1 MHGKAMGQPL
11 WLPFCWANSPN
22 CSFPISHSLDGT
34 LFVSLHFILTG
45 EDCSQGQW
53 ANSPEKSQ
61 LSPAVPRR
69 TSIFI
74 SAPSCQRIGEFMSGS
89 WINCFKPWGRRR
101 RFYHQMFS
109 KMFPSKLCSHPLF
122 PAPPT
127 PTPTPTP
134 TIASLEPSNIWYLLR
149 TGRVSATQTVRLV
162 VVTAQWRKLQWA
174 AARLSRIWW
183 NEGKQRTFARV
194 PFGFPLSITVDA
206 GAKLGNDTDALTDV
220 SINRICSD
228 IWWPEL

>member
-1 MHGKAMGQPL
+1 MHGKAMGRPL

-22 CSFPISHSLDGT
+22 CSFPISHSLAGT

-89 WINCFKPWGRRR
+89 WINCFKPRDWRR
-101 RFYHQMFS
+101 RFYHQMFG
-109 KMFPSKLCSHPLF
+109 KMFPSTLCTRPP
-122 PAPPT
+122 PARRPT
-127 PTPTPTP
+127 PTSSHWPNSWCW
-134 TIASLEPSNIWYLLR
+134 IH
-149 TGRVSATQTVRLV
+149 TGWVFATQTMRLV
-162 VVTAQWRKLQWA
+162 VV
-174 AARLSRIWW
+174 AARWCEWW
-183 NEGKQRTFARV
+183 R
-194 PFGFPLSITVDA
+194 A
-206 GAKLGNDTDALTDV
+206 GARRAKGFKANSKLLFVFVVLFWFFLV
-220 SINRICSD
+220 SVIA
-228 IWWPEL
+228 

>member
-1 MHGKAMGQPL
+1 MLLSGCGRRNQATKGGLRLRDLMHGKAMGQPL

-22 CSFPISHSLDGT
+22 CSFPISHSLAGT

-101 RFYHQMFS
+101 RFYHQMFG
-109 KMFPSKLCSHPLF
+109 KMFPSKLCGPL
-122 PAPPT
+122 PT
-127 PTPTPTP
+127 
-134 TIASLEPSNIWYLLR
+134 
-149 TGRVSATQTVRLV
+149 VSS
-162 VVTAQWRKLQWA
+162 
-174 AARLSRIWW
+174 LSR
-183 NEGKQRTFARV
+183 QTFGIGYIQDEFLQHKWCV
-194 PFGFPLSITVDA
+194 
-206 GAKLGNDTDALTDV
+206 
-220 SINRICSD
+220 
-228 IWWPEL
+228 

>member
-1 MHGKAMGQPL
+1 MHGKAMGRPL

-109 KMFPSKLCSHPLF
+109 KMFPSKLCS
-122 PAPPT
+122 PPT
-127 PTPTPTP
+127 HTHFSHYFSTVSKHLVFAT
-134 TIASLEPSNIWYLLR
+134 YR
-149 TGRVSATQTVRLV
+149 TSFCNTNDV
-162 VVTAQWRKLQWA
+162 
-174 AARLSRIWW
+174 
-183 NEGKQRTFARV
+183 
-194 PFGFPLSITVDA
+194 FGCCDSTMA
-206 GAKLGNDTDALTDV
+206 
-220 SINRICSD
+220 
-228 IWWPEL
+228 

>member
-1 MHGKAMGQPL
+1 MGRPL

-22 CSFPISHSLDGT
+22 CSFPISHSLAGT

-89 WINCFKPWGRRR
+89 WINCFKPQGRRR
-101 RFYHQMFS
+101 RFYHRMVG
-109 KMFPSKLCSHPLF
+109 KMFPSKLCST
-122 PAPPT
+122 PPT
-127 PTPTPTP
+127 PPPFLFFFSFLGCQTAFGIGYIQNFPAIQMMCLADAT
-134 TIASLEPSNIWYLLR
+134 EP
-149 TGRVSATQTVRLV
+149 
-162 VVTAQWRKLQWA
+162 
-174 AARLSRIWW
+174 WW
-183 NEGKQRTFARV
+183 E
-194 PFGFPLSITVDA
+194 
-206 GAKLGNDTDALTDV
+206 
-220 SINRICSD
+220 
-228 IWWPEL
+228 

>member
-1 MHGKAMGQPL
+1 MHGKAMGRPL

-22 CSFPISHSLDGT
+22 CSFPISHSLAGT

-89 WINCFKPWGRRR
+89 WINCFKPRGRRR
-101 RFYHQMFS
+101 RFYHQMFG
-109 KMFPSKLCSHPLF
+109 KMFPSKLCTTTI
-122 PAPPT
+122 PPQQHHHHHHCLSQS
-127 PTPTPTP
+127 P
-134 TIASLEPSNIWYLLR
+134 NIWYWIH
-149 TGRVSATQTVRLV
+149 TGWVSATQMMCLV
-162 VVTAQWRKLQWA
+162 VVTAQWC
-174 AARLSRIWW
+174 
-183 NEGKQRTFARV
+183 E
-194 PFGFPLSITVDA
+194 
-206 GAKLGNDTDALTDV
+206 
-220 SINRICSD
+220 
-228 IWWPEL
+228 

>member
-22 CSFPISHSLDGT
+22 CSFPISHSLAGT

-109 KMFPSKLCSHPLF
+109 KMFPSKLCSHPH
-122 PAPPT
+122 T
-127 PTPTPTP
+127 PTPTHPLQP
-134 TIASLEPSNIWYLLR
+134 SPLRSLQTFGSWYIQDEFF
-149 TGRVSATQTVRLV
+149 ATQVMCLV
-162 VVTAQWRKLQWA
+162 VVTAQWCERWWA

-183 NEGKQRTFARV
+183 NGGKQQTFTHV
-194 PFGFPLSITVDA
+194 PFGFPCSIT
-206 GAKLGNDTDALTDV
+206 
-220 SINRICSD
+220 
-228 IWWPEL
+228 

>member
-1 MHGKAMGQPL
+1 MHGKAMGRPL

-22 CSFPISHSLDGT
+22 CSFPISHSLAGT

-101 RFYHQMFS
+101 RFIT
-109 KMFPSKLCSHPLF
+109 KCSVKCFLTNYAATNTPLPHHPLQHRF
-122 PAPPT
+122 SQPP
-127 PTPTPTP
+127 
-134 TIASLEPSNIWYLLR
+134 NIWYLIH
-149 TGRVSATQTVRLV
+149 TGWVSATQMMCLD
-162 VVTAQWRKLQWA
+162 VVTAQWR
-174 AARLSRIWW
+174 
-183 NEGKQRTFARV
+183 E
-194 PFGFPLSITVDA
+194 
-206 GAKLGNDTDALTDV
+206 
-220 SINRICSD
+220 
-228 IWWPEL
+228 

>member
-22 CSFPISHSLDGT
+22 CSFPISHSLAGT

-109 KMFPSKLCSHPLF
+109 KMFPSKLCSHPHTHPST
-122 PAPPT
+122 PA
-127 PTPTPTP
+127 
-134 TIASLEPSNIWYLLR
+134 IASVSKHLVVDTYRMSFLQHKWCVWLLWQHNGVSSDGLRHDCRGFGATKANSKLLR
-149 TGRVSATQTVRLV
+149 TC
-162 VVTAQWRKLQWA
+162 
-174 AARLSRIWW
+174 
-183 NEGKQRTFARV
+183 F
-194 PFGFPLSITVDA
+194 
-206 GAKLGNDTDALTDV
+206 LGSLA
-220 SINRICSD
+220 
-228 IWWPEL
+228 P

>member
-1 MHGKAMGQPL
+1 MHGKAMGRPL

-22 CSFPISHSLDGT
+22 CSFPISHSLAGT

-109 KMFPSKLCSHPLF
+109 KMFPSKLCSHP
-122 PAPPT
+122 PHPT
-127 PTPTPTP
+127 HPLQPLPLRTQ
-134 TIASLEPSNIWYLLR
+134 SRNIWYLIH
-149 TGRVSATQTVRLV
+149 TGWVSATQMMCLV
-162 VVTAQWRKLQWA
+162 VVTAQWWERRWA
-174 AARLSRIWW
+174 AARLSRIRW
-183 NEGKQRTFARV
+183 NKGKQRTFTHV
-194 PFGFPLSITVDA
+194 LFGFPCSIT
-206 GAKLGNDTDALTDV
+206 
-220 SINRICSD
+220 
-228 IWWPEL
+228 

>member
-22 CSFPISHSLDGT
+22 CSFPISHSLAGT

-109 KMFPSKLCSHPLF
+109 KMFPSKLCSHP
-122 PAPPT
+122 PRPP
-127 PTPTPTP
+127 
-134 TIASLEPSNIWYLLR
+134 IHSSHRLSA
-149 TGRVSATQTVRLV
+149 VSKHLV
-162 VVTAQWRKLQWA
+162 VDTYRMSFLQHKWSVWLLWQHNGVSGDGLQHGCRGFGGMEANSKL
-174 AARLSRIWW
+174 LH
-183 NEGKQRTFARV
+183 TC
-194 PFGFPLSITVDA
+194 L
-206 GAKLGNDTDALTDV
+206 LGSLA
-220 SINRICSD
+220 
-228 IWWPEL
+228 P

>member
-1 MHGKAMGQPL
+1 MHGKAMGRPL

-22 CSFPISHSLDGT
+22 CSFPISHSLAGT

-109 KMFPSKLCSHPLF
+109 KMFPSKLCSHPH
-122 PAPPT
+122 PPPQPLPLT
-127 PTPTPTP
+127 VAKHLVFDTYRMSFCNTNDVFSCCDT
-134 TIASLEPSNIWYLLR
+134 TMVWIVMGYSTAVKDLVEWR
-149 TGRVSATQTVRLV
+149 QTANFCVHVFCL
-162 VVTAQWRKLQWA
+162 
-174 AARLSRIWW
+174 
-183 NEGKQRTFARV
+183 
-194 PFGFPLSITVDA
+194 PLSMMVGTR
-206 GAKLGNDTDALTDV
+206 AKLGNKMSKLTDA
-220 SINRICSD
+220 SINHSCSD

>member
-1 MHGKAMGQPL
+1 MHGKAMGRPL
-11 WLPFCWANSPN
+11 WLPFCWANTPN

-101 RFYHQMFS
+101 LFYHQMFS
-109 KMFPSKLCSHPLF
+109 KMFPSKLFRTPPPPPPLPHPHPHTHTHTHTHTHKSSYRSLQTF
-122 PAPPT
+122 G
-127 PTPTPTP
+127 
-134 TIASLEPSNIWYLLR
+134 ICYIQDEFLQHKWCVWLLWQHSGASCNGRQHGCRGFGGTNTNSKLLHACLL
-149 TGRVSATQTVRLV
+149 GS
-162 VVTAQWRKLQWA
+162 
-174 AARLSRIWW
+174 LS
-183 NEGKQRTFARV
+183 
-194 PFGFPLSITVDA
+194 P
-206 GAKLGNDTDALTDV
+206 
-220 SINRICSD
+220 
-228 IWWPEL
+228 

>member
-1 MHGKAMGQPL
+1 MHGKAMGRPL

-22 CSFPISHSLDGT
+22 CSFPISHSLAGT

-89 WINCFKPWGRRR
+89 WINCFKPRGWRR
-101 RFYHQMFS
+101 RFYHQMFG
-109 KMFPSKLCSHPLF
+109 KMFPSKLCSP
-122 PAPPT
+122 PPT
-127 PTPTPTP
+127 PPRRRL
-134 TIASLEPSNIWYLLR
+134 SPSPNIWYLIH
-149 TGRVSATQTVRLV
+149 TGWVSATQMMCLV
-162 VVTAQWRKLQWA
+162 VVTAQWC
-174 AARLSRIWW
+174 
-183 NEGKQRTFARV
+183 E
-194 PFGFPLSITVDA
+194 
-206 GAKLGNDTDALTDV
+206 
-220 SINRICSD
+220 
-228 IWWPEL
+228 